1 MSAYVSKMSFLVG
14 GFVGD
19 IGFLPSKA
27 RADRAHVHHTRALA
41 PRRRPNC
48 TRHARARAPRPRT
61 CTAPAHVYHARALLA
76 TARPHGHLRPA
87 SPRAA
92 VECEPARGFG
102 TSTYSHHA
110 PRFFKSRSDC
120 RRLQRRWDSVT
131 SIARARRHRGT
142 RRRCGGTRL
151 RCGGTRRRHVRG
163 AP

>member
-76 TARPHGHLRPA
+76 TAPPRTLTTSEPA
-87 SPRAA
+87 RGCRMRTRARVWYKYLFSPRAA
-92 VECEPARGFG
+92 
-102 TSTYSHHA
+102 
-110 PRFFKSRSDC
+110 FF
-120 RRLQRRWDSVT
+120 LNLAL
-131 SIARARRHRGT
+131 IAGVYND
-142 RRRCGGTRL
+142 GGTR
-151 RCGGTRRRHVRG
+151 
-163 AP
+163 